1 MNDIYAAPEA
11 DLETIDQG
19 DRFGGTI
26 EDSLAGE
33 NRIGVGEILGEG
45 WRAMKGFKL
54 TCHIAFVVYIVAAI
68 VVMIVAAIPIGFL
81 VGASGADSVA
91 VNIIASITQTIASL
105 IIMPIFFG
113 IHIMAIR
120 HIAQRSTPMC
130 TMFQFFGKI
139 PRLLLTYL
147 IMSVL
152 IVVGLIFLILPGIYL
167 MVAYIYAMPLVVEKD
182 MKAWEALETSRK
194 IITKNWFPVFG
205 IMFLLMLANMLTI
218 FTLGIAMIWT
228 LPWAV
233 IAFALIHVK
242 LFGAEAHTLAE

>member
-11 DLETIDQG
+11 DLETVNQG

-26 EDSLAGE
+26 ENSLAGE
-33 NRIGVGEILGEG
+33 NRIGVGEILGES

-68 VVMIVAAIPIGFL
+68 VIMVIAGFPVGFL
-81 VGASGADSVA
+81 LGASGADPMAINAVASV
-91 VNIIASITQTIASL
+91 TQTIASL
-105 IIMPIFFG
+105 IIMPIYFG

-120 HIAQRSTPMC
+120 HIAQRSTPMG

-139 PRLLLTYL
+139 PRLFLTYI
-147 IMSVL
+147 IMSLL
-152 IVVGLIFLILPGIYL
+152 IVLGLMLLVLPGIYL
-167 MVAYIYAMPLVVEKD
+167 MVAYMYAMPLVVEKD
-182 MKAWEALETSRK
+182 MKVWQALETSRK
-194 IITKNWFPVFG
+194 IITKNWFPLFG
-205 IMFLLMLANMLTI
+205 ILFLLMLANILTI

-233 IAFALIHVK
+233 VAMALVHVK